1 MALVINDINM
11 IDDFVVSNIIYED
24 SDSNNKIRG
33 HTLVP
38 STTSSYSVSCSS
50 SNKSVE
56 LYIDQM
62 QRESDSMVQ
71 DKPTASAD
79 SIQLEYAIQE
89 VQNPIV
95 SKAAD
100 TPPNIRTV
108 YGHNIAPTCVN
119 STAVN
124 NCDIINVQLNYDIN

>member
-79 SIQLEYAIQE
+79 SILLEYATQE

-95 SKAAD
+95 SKTAD

-124 NCDIINVQLNYDIN
+124 NCDIINV